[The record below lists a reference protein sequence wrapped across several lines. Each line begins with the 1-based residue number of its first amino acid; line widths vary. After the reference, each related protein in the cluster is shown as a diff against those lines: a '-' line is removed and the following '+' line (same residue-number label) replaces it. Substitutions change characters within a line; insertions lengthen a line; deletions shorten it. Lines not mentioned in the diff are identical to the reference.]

1 MSVASSQRSL
11 AAGPDGARARQHI
24 PQPRQRPKL
33 QVVPHAPR
41 RAAKAPFVVLVLSLL
56 TAGLLA
62 QDSFVLHALEK
73 RTAELA
79 DEEQALQEQVAAEA
93 APQVLAPRAR
103 ALGMVPSQNPV
114 FLRLADGRILG
125 VPRPAVA
132 PVVPKTAATPAAKP
146 RTTPAAKPRTTPA
159 VKPGVKPAKPGA
171 KPAKRGATRS
181 GTATPPRRPTPP
193 PRPCRSRH
201 APPRRA
207 TARTALRS
215 ATLARH
221 ALPGSDQSAHAETC
235 SGRRGRK

>member
-56 TAGLLA
+56 TAGLLALLLLNTVLA

-146 RTTPAAKPRTTPA
+146 RTTPAAKPRTTPVAKPRTTPA

-181 GTATPPRRPTPP
+181 GTATPPRRTTPP
-193 PRPCRSRH
+193 PRP
-201 APPRRA
+201 
-207 TARTALRS
+207 
-215 ATLARH
+215 
-221 ALPGSDQSAHAETC
+221 
-235 SGRRGRK
+235 

>member
-24 PQPRQRPKL
+24 PQPRQRPQL

-62 QDSFVLHALEK
+62 LLLLNTVLAQDSFVLHALEK

-79 DEEQALQEQVAAEA
+79 DEEQALQQQVAAEA

-125 VPRPAVA
+125 VPRPAAA
-132 PVVPKTAATPAAKP
+132 PVVPKPAATPAAKP

-159 VKPGVKPAKPGA
+159 AKPRTTPAAKPGA
-171 KPAKRGATRS
+171 KPARPGATPS
-181 GTATPPRRPTPP
+181 GTATPSRRTTPS
-193 PRPCRSRH
+193 PRP
-201 APPRRA
+201 
-207 TARTALRS
+207 
-215 ATLARH
+215 
-221 ALPGSDQSAHAETC
+221 
-235 SGRRGRK
+235 